1 MEVRQAFN
9 FDDLSFDDLH
19 HKLMKLSNEGKSR
32 RLEDEE
38 LAELIQLSRTLRRR
52 SGGPPKAKKAGGKK
66 KGPITD
72 DDLLA

>member
-19 HKLMKLSNEGKSR
+19 HRLMKLSNEGKSR

-52 SGGPPKAKKAGGKK
+52 SGGPPKTKKAPKK

>member
-1 MEVRQAFN
+1 MEVRQHFN

-19 HKLMKLSNEGKSR
+19 HRLMKLSNEGKTR

-52 SGGPPKAKKAGGKK
+52 SGGPPKTAKKKAGKT
-66 KGPITD
+66 PVSD